1 MALPTPTL
9 DHVVVNVHDRMDEA
23 QALYGRLGFTLT
35 PRGYH
40 SLGSINHLA
49 IFGTDYLELIGTPPN
64 GGARRDILGWPMG
77 LNGLVWGTDDSAAV
91 STALTAAGV
100 ECSPPNEFTRPVELP
115 GGARDAVFRT
125 VRLPN
130 ETTPAGR
137 LYFCH
142 HFTRDLVWRDEWRSH
157 ANGTTGVL
165 ESVIAAEDPA
175 RLASLFRR
183 MFGAA
188 AIRPVPGGFRLAV
201 GLSRF
206 DIVDPRELTARFGA
220 AVPAAQGRREWMA
233 ALVLRTRDVAM
244 AAHALR
250 ASGIALAENT
260 PDRVLVGPD
269 QTMGVTLTFVA

>member
-1 MALPTPTL
+1 MTLPTPTL

-40 SLGSINHLA
+40 SLGSVNHLA
-49 IFGTDYLELIGTPPN
+49 IFGTDYLELIGTPPG
-64 GGARRDILGWPMG
+64 GGARRDILGWPIG

-91 STALTAAGV
+91 SAALTTAGV
-100 ECSPPNEFTRPVELP
+100 AASPPNEFTRPVELP

-130 ETTPAGR
+130 ETTDAGR

-157 ANGTTGVL
+157 TNGVVGVL
-165 ESVIAAEDPA
+165 ESVITAEEPA
-175 RLASLFRR
+175 RLAGLFRR
-183 MFGAA
+183 VFGATA
-188 AIRPVPGGFRLAV
+188 VRPVPGGFRLAV

-206 DIVDPRELTARFGA
+206 DILDPRETTARFGA

-250 ASGIALAENT
+250 AGGIALAEHT

-269 QTMGVTLTFVA
+269 QTMGVTLAFVA